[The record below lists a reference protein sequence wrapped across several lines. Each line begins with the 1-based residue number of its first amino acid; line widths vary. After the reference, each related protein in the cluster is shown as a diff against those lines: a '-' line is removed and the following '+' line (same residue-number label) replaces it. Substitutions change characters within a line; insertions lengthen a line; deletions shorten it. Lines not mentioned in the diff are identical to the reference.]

1 MMRMRVFATF
11 GVALLW
17 IVPSVARA
25 QDIDRGRM
33 LHENHCR
40 MCHESVAYKRSGHI
54 AKNVEAVRAQVTRW
68 QNNTDLR
75 WSDEDIDNVA
85 AYLAQRYY
93 KFAPPP
99 SK

>member
-1 MMRMRVFATF
+1 MQVKRL
-11 GVALLW
+11 VALCVPLLW
-17 IVPSVARA
+17 SAPVVVHA
-25 QDIDRGRM
+25 QDLERGRM

-40 MCHESVAYKRSGHI
+40 MCHESIAYKRSGHI
-54 AKNVEAVRAQVTRW
+54 ARNIEEVRAQVTRW

-93 KFAPPP
+93 KFTPPP